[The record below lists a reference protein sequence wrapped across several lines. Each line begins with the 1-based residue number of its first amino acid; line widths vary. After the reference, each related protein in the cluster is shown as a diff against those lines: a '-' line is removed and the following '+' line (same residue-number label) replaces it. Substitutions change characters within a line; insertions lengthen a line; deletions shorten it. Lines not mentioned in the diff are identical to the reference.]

1 MATEQKPLF
10 SANPSQ
16 PMNDQNHSE
25 TRRQELSA
33 LMDGELSHD
42 RAQFALKSITEDAAV
57 AAQWDRLHFLRHYLR
72 EAEVQP
78 VTADFLAGVRAR
90 LASEEQPRNRADSE
104 FADWAAASVSRPE
117 GGFWSGWR
125 QQAAGLA
132 VAASVTMLAL
142 FGFNTLILQPGE
154 PLPSE
159 AAGIAAGPSTNAGPG
174 EANDGLQVFTPRG
187 NVLQDQFSAT
197 AIPVN
202 YTEGATDFRQ
212 QLNDYMLRHSQL
224 ASGSGRV
231 GFAAYAPLLS
241 ADVQLTNG
249 DMPDADMVSAAINA
263 PVESDQVQA
272 GPLVESSQ
280 ARR

>member
-1 MATEQKPLF
+1 
-10 SANPSQ
+10 
-16 PMNDQNHSE
+16 MNDQNHSE

-78 VTADFLAGVRAR
+78 VTTDFLAGVRAR
-90 LASEEQPRNRADSE
+90 LASAEQPHDRADGE
-104 FADWAAASVSRPE
+104 FADWAAAPVARPE

-125 QQAAGLA
+125 QQVAGLA

-154 PLPSE
+154 PLPSD

-174 EANDGLQVFTPRG
+174 AGNDGLQVFMPRG

-202 YTEGATDFRQ
+202 YTEDAADFRQ
-212 QLNDYMLRHSQL
+212 QLSDYMLRHSQL

-231 GFAAYAPLLS
+231 GFVAYAPLLS
-241 ADVQLTNG
+241 ADVQFANG
-249 DMPDADMVSAAINA
+249 DTSDADMVSAVINA
-263 PVESDQVQA
+263 PDESESVQA
-272 GPLVESSQ
+272 GPLAESAK